1 MLNAVI
7 VVSVALFGVSAGAV
21 LGTRARLAH
30 PAKPEPGSSGT
41 PVGRRFQATPALADV
56 VVLAALFAGAYAAR
70 LHVWG
75 AWLHFLGWV
84 ATAMAAGA
92 IAQWLKPRPQVTHG
106 LTR

>member
-21 LGTRARLAH
+21 LGTRARA
-30 PAKPEPGSSGT
+30 
-41 PVGRRFQATPALADV
+41 GRRCQATPALADIA
-56 VVLAALFAGAYAAR
+56 VLAALFAGAYATR

-92 IAQWLKPRPQVTHG
+92 LAQWLKPRPQITHG
-106 LTR
+106 LTQ

>member
-21 LGTRARLAH
+21 LGTRARA
-30 PAKPEPGSSGT
+30 
-41 PVGRRFQATPALADV
+41 GRRFQATPALADIL
-56 VVLAALFAGAYAAR
+56 VLAALFAGAYAVR

-75 AWLHFLGWV
+75 AWLHFIEWV

-92 IAQWLKPRPQVTHG
+92 MAQWLKPRPQLTHG
-106 LTR
+106 LTQ